1 MSDSCHHQAIYM
13 NCSPAAANAGFVRP
27 SPEQRTLAMSKIG
40 RLARGAYLAKEDAV
54 NDEQTFPGPLVLPG
68 DHLAEHPREQ
78 GQACKDWLAS
88 EATQKRFQEISA
100 RKKMYVFGPPSVKR
114 LPEEMRSWSIP
125 VLPPGFPPC
134 PDRWTWT
141 LKQYKQLIVYLRA
154 FYPTMPISQVAHTAY
169 LELIQGRRRV
179 HFEDTP
185 QTSVIGFRGKDGRDT
200 FEVRHRP
207 SPDGLSKMQ
216 LNVSDLR
223 TALAEIKAEPAH
235 SVVMVL
241 NHDLYEDEEGSYITE
256 RVWVEDGVAI
266 VSTFRR
272 NPCFDRMAG
281 VNRLHRW
288 PASHCQAYVDES
300 LQVLNDTKDSTTRNH
315 LSFEAFGKTPSDSAL
330 GLAIKAANQAG
341 QPSSMEDLSYLW
353 FARVL
358 VAVSREAARCFGL
371 QNCTYYAC
379 LMQGV
384 SGMRQ
389 AGEIPPYLCPV
400 CYSKLG
406 SELVLLKPVYRR
418 GIEREDAW
426 LGEHYAELKAFC
438 SKWNKIPHFAAFEA
452 WPGKRLEDRKGD
464 GDGGDTAGPSN

>member
-1 MSDSCHHQAIYM
+1 MSASCDHQAVYVT
-13 NCSPAAANAGFVRP
+13 CSPAAANAGFVRP
-27 SPEQRTLAMSKIG
+27 SPEQRTLAMSKTG
-40 RLARGAYLAKEDAV
+40 RLARGAYLAKEDPMH
-54 NDEQTFPGPLVLPG
+54 DEQTFPGPLVLPG

-78 GQACKDWLAS
+78 GQSCKDWYTL
-88 EATQKRFQEISA
+88 EATQKRFQEIST

-114 LPEEMRSWSIP
+114 LPEEMRSWSSP

-141 LKQYKQLIVYLRA
+141 LKQYKQLIVYIRA
-154 FYPTMPISQVAHTAY
+154 FFTTMPISQYAHTAHF
-169 LELIQGRRRV
+169 ELIKERRRV

-185 QTSVIGFRGKDGRDT
+185 QTSVIGFRGKDGKDT

-241 NHDLYEDEEGSYITE
+241 NHDLYEEEEGSYITE

-281 VNRLHRW
+281 IDRLHRW
-288 PASHCQAYVDES
+288 PASHCQAYVD
-300 LQVLNDTKDSTTRNH
+300 TRNH
-315 LSFEAFGKTPSDSAL
+315 LSFKAFGKPPGGSAL

-358 VAVSREAARCFGL
+358 AAVSREAARCFGL
-371 QNCTYYAC
+371 QNCTYYSC

-406 SELVLLKPVYRR
+406 SELVLLQPVYKP
-418 GIEREDAW
+418 GIEREEAW

-452 WPGKRLEDRKGD
+452 WLGKRLEDRKGE
-464 GDGGDTAGPSN
+464 DGGGETAGPSN

>member
-1 MSDSCHHQAIYM
+1 MSDSCDHQAVYV
-13 NCSPAAANAGFVRP
+13 NCSSAAANAGFVRP
-27 SPEQRTLAMSKIG
+27 SPEQRTLAMSKTS
-40 RLARGAYLAKEDAV
+40 RLARGVYLAKEDPMH
-54 NDEQTFPGPLVLPG
+54 DEQTFPGPLVLPG
-68 DHLAEHPREQ
+68 DHLAEHPKEQ
-78 GQACKDWLAS
+78 GQPCKDWFAS
-88 EATQKRFQEISA
+88 EPTQKRFQEIST

-114 LPEEMRSWSIP
+114 LPEEMRSWASP

-141 LKQYKQLIVYLRA
+141 LKQYKQLIIYLRA
-154 FYPTMPISQVAHTAY
+154 FFTTMPISQFAHTAHF
-169 LELIQGRRRV
+169 ELIKGRRRV

-241 NHDLYEDEEGSYITE
+241 NHDLYEEEEGSYITE

-272 NPCFDRMAG
+272 NPCFDRMTG
-281 VNRLHRW
+281 IDRLHRW
-288 PASHCQAYVDES
+288 PASHCQSYVD
-300 LQVLNDTKDSTTRNH
+300 TRNH
-315 LSFEAFGKTPSDSAL
+315 LSFKAFGKPPGDSAL

-371 QNCTYYAC
+371 RNCTYYAC

-389 AGEIPPYLCPV
+389 AGETPPYLCPV

-406 SELVLLKPVYRR
+406 SELVLLKPVYKP
-418 GIEREDAW
+418 GIEREEAW

-438 SKWNKIPHFAAFEA
+438 NKWDKIPHFAAFEA
-452 WPGKRLEDRKGD
+452 WLGKRLEDRKGDD